1 MRSVTEGRGGSV
13 HDPSTGHD
21 ADQYLLPVRVQRSQ
35 REFINFGA
43 LELIDVLDRFDLCS
57 AMTKQGA
64 FKAIEPF

>member
-1 MRSVTEGRGGSV
+1 MRSLTEGRGGSV
-13 HDPSTGHD
+13 REPSTGHD